1 MTLSYIPS
9 DTNDEGI
16 LKATASGSLPNG
28 KPVIVNA
35 DGTVSV
41 AALSSIS
48 DATTLGAS
56 IAGNL
61 PQVLQVYHAAADR
74 IVTIIADENESN
86 YARAYAGTI
95 STSSISN
102 GSVATASG
110 GLANPTAAVY
120 DPSSQKI
127 VVLVNSGSVLHI
139 TSLTVSGTTVSWL
152 GSSVEVDGQGGSGQ
166 FGSLSYDTV
175 NETCVIAFQN
185 RYSRFAVRTYQS
197 SSATLGTY
205 QLPNGSNNGATS
217 ARSIVYDDNIGRHI
231 AVWDTAATTIKY
243 SIISVSAATGDNITF
258 TSPGTFSL
266 TNISGA
272 GTISVGYD
280 QNSNFVIVGYAGSST
295 YATVRGFQFSTSA
308 ITATTNALVYAS
320 YEIERAAQ
328 TEYSP
333 VAEKLFQTWNL
344 DGGDEDA
351 FGTSFSNFSNGST
364 ISMTTAFNV
373 GTDGSEERSSSNN
386 SGMAYVSSI
395 ERMVL
400 GVSNF
405 SAGGSNNPAKSYII
419 TQAYNSTNLTAE
431 NYIGMS
437 SGVVTFVNQAV
448 GSPQVFEA
456 ANSRSISSSFDS
468 SNNKVV
474 VAYKDEGNSSY
485 GTAIVGTVSGNS
497 ISFGSAVV
505 FESAETD
512 YISVS
517 FDSSNNKVVIAYR
530 DRGNS
535 NYGTAIVGT
544 VSSTSI
550 SFGTPVV
557 FESADSTYISSTFDS
572 NSNKV
577 VIAYADGGNS
587 SYGTAIVGTVSGT
600 NISFGSATA
609 FNSGA
614 TTFSSTSFDSS
625 NNKVVIAY
633 SDGGNS
639 SYGTAIVGTVSGT
652 SISFGSEVVFEAAE
666 AQQIGS
672 TFDSSSNKVVVAY
685 QDNGNS
691 GYGNA
696 VVGTVSGTGIS
707 FGTAVIFETARS
719 NNSSVTFDTSS
730 NKVVIAYQDV
740 GNSNYGTFIS
750 GTVSGTSISFGTAV
764 VFEAANSDTFG
775 ATFDSN
781 SNKVVIAYRDT
792 ANSNYGTG
800 IVVQTASTNR
810 GQVPSGTQ
818 ATTNIIGSVSSNQNA
833 LTAGQS
839 YFVQTDGTIGT
850 TAADPSVFAGT
861 AISATKLIVKT

>member
-16 LKATASGSLPNG
+16 LKATASGVLPSG
-28 KPVIVNA
+28 QPVVVNA

-41 AALSSIS
+41 VAETTDSPSAGTAVQFDSSVYGGDINVVYDTNSNRIIINYRDAANSNYHTAVVGTVNSTNNSISFGTPVVYNSSIRSYGGMTFDSTNNKVVIAYRLGTEGDGDYRKGFGIVGTVDPS
-48 DATTLGAS
+48 D
-56 IAGNL
+56 N
-61 PQVLQVYHAAADR
+61 
-74 IVTIIADENESN
+74 
-86 YARAYAGTI
+86 
-95 STSSISN
+95 SISFGSATKFEDAQVEYMSATFDSNAGKVVFVYVDN
-102 GSVATASG
+102 G
-110 GLANPTAAVY
+110 N
-120 DPSSQKI
+120 SSYGTG
-127 VVLVNSGSVLHI
+127 VVG
-139 TSLTVSGTTVSWL
+139 TVSGTAISFGTPVVFNSGTTSVTEATFDSTNNKIVCCYRDHSNSSYLTGVVGTVSGTAISFGSETAANNFDSREVGL
-152 GSSVEVDGQGGSGQ
+152 GFAGNGKVVAVIRKDADGSGHAYVGTVSGASIS
-166 FGSLSYDTV
+166 FGSAVAV
-175 NETCVIAFQN
+175 NGTSAINRSRIVLDESTGRVVIAYDEQQN
-185 RYSRFAVRTYQS
+185 SSKGVFVNGIVSGASITL
-197 SSATLGTY
+197 SSATTFELG
-205 QLPNGSNNGATS
+205 NVSNSIGSA
-217 ARSIVYDDNIGRHI
+217 YDPDGKRVVF
-231 AVWDTAATTIKY
+231 AFK
-243 SIISVSAATGDNITF
+243 
-258 TSPGTFSL
+258 
-266 TNISGA
+266 
-272 GTISVGYD
+272 
-280 QNSNFVIVGYAGSST
+280 
-295 YATVRGFQFSTSA
+295 
-308 ITATTNALVYAS
+308 
-320 YEIERAAQ
+320 
-328 TEYSP
+328 
-333 VAEKLFQTWNL
+333 
-344 DGGDEDA
+344 DGGDSGKGKA
-351 FGTSFSNFSNGST
+351 VVSIGGGTS
-364 ISMTTAFNV
+364 I
-373 GTDGSEERSSSNN
+373 
-386 SGMAYVSSI
+386 
-395 ERMVL
+395 
-400 GVSNF
+400 
-405 SAGGSNNPAKSYII
+405 
-419 TQAYNSTNLTAE
+419 NLTSE

-437 SGVVTFVNQAV
+437 SGVATFVNQAV

-861 AISATKLIVKT
+861 AISATRLIVKT